1 MLTPDSMTPRQKALA
16 VLVLVVALVLE
27 IVDTTIVNT
36 ALPAIK
42 AGIGADP
49 VHAQW
54 IVAGY
59 SVSFALLL
67 MAGGR
72 LGDSYGYRRMLVWGV
87 AGFTLASAGCGLAQD
102 GGQLVAARLLQGATG
117 AVMAPQSMA
126 LMQVLFNPL
135 ERVAKMAMFGLIG
148 GLAAIVGPI
157 LGGVLIHADLF
168 GLGWRLL
175 FLINLPIGLLTIV
188 AALRLLP
195 PTRSGRHVGYDIGG
209 MVWFGLAVA
218 ALLWPLIAAEGGN
231 GWHGGG
237 AMLPLIGAALPLGW
251 LGWRHVA
258 ARVREGRPALFDPS
272 LFAIPTFRTGLA
284 MSVAFAAANGGFL
297 LVFAFALQV
306 ERGQTPLTTGLLHMP
321 FGFGAMVGIGL
332 LSRKLLPRLGRMI
345 PLLGSL
351 VMALSCGLVLG
362 AIGWNWPLASVVPAM
377 VAAGIGM
384 GMTTGS
390 IGPITFAQVDRDHAG
405 AASGLLK
412 TCQQLGTAL
421 GVALIG
427 SAYFGWAAL
436 AGAVPSVFAAAIVCG
451 ILVACLFLGL
461 RLPLTI
467 FSAPPAHGKPTP

>member
-1 MLTPDSMTPRQKALA
+1 MLTAEAMTARQKSLA

-87 AGFTLASAGCGLAQD
+87 AGFTLASAACGLAQD

-126 LMQVLFNPL
+126 LMQVLFDPL

-195 PTRSGRHVGYDIGG
+195 PTRSGRHVGYDTGG
-209 MVWFGLAVA
+209 MLWFALAVA
-218 ALLWPLIAAEGGN
+218 ALLWPLIGSEGGA
-231 GWHGGG
+231 GRHHPG
-237 AMLPLIGAALPLGW
+237 ATLPLIAAALPLGW

-258 ARVREGRPALFDPS
+258 ARVGAGRPALFDPS
-272 LFAIPTFRTGLA
+272 LFAVPTFRTGLVMA
-284 MSVAFAAANGGFL
+284 MAFAAANGGFL

-306 ERGQTPLTTGLLHMP
+306 ERGQTPLVTGLLHMP

-332 LSRKLLPRLGRMI
+332 LSRKLLPRFGRVI
-345 PLLGSL
+345 PLFGSL
-351 VMALSCGLVLG
+351 VMTLSCGLVLG
-362 AIGWNWPLASVVPAM
+362 AIGWHWPLATIVPAM
-377 VAAGIGM
+377 IAAGVGM
-384 GMTTGS
+384 G
-390 IGPITFAQVDRDHAG
+390 
-405 AASGLLK
+405 
-412 TCQQLGTAL
+412 
-421 GVALIG
+421 
-427 SAYFGWAAL
+427 
-436 AGAVPSVFAAAIVCG
+436 
-451 ILVACLFLGL
+451 
-461 RLPLTI
+461 
-467 FSAPPAHGKPTP
+467 